1 MIRAVLI
8 DLDGVV
14 RHWEPW
20 VPDEDLGVTTEDL
33 RSVAFG
39 PACDLAVTGLI
50 TDEEWREQ
58 VAADL
63 ESRFGP
69 SGRRAVESWNAPIGS
84 VKQDTLD
91 LVRELRTVVPVAL
104 ISNATS
110 RLESDLTALALL
122 DEFDLIVNSSRVG
135 VAKPGEGIFQFAAE
149 QLAVALDEC
158 LFIDDTVGH
167 VEGAAKLG
175 LRTIHFTDA
184 AELRRGLASY
194 GLVQGRGEGRHLE
207 LHVRAARV
215 EEAADIA
222 DLHLRTAMHAYK
234 DIFPSE
240 APPPTI
246 EELRLA
252 WRELVREQ
260 TVFVAVVDAEIVGVA
275 VVGADPRE
283 PTAAH
288 LSRVYVKPELSGR
301 GIGTR
306 LYSACLERIAA
317 AGFTEATLWVL
328 ERNARARGWYE
339 RLGWRP
345 TGERK
350 AVYEPAGI
358 DDLRYRLTS
367 I

>member
-20 VPDEDLGVTTEDL
+20 VPDESLGVTAEDL
-33 RSVAFG
+33 RSIAFG
-39 PACDLAVTGLI
+39 PASDRAVTGLI
-50 TDEEWREQ
+50 TDEEWRDQ

-63 ESRFGP
+63 ETRFGP

-84 VKQDTLD
+84 LKQDTLEV
-91 LVRELRTVVPVAL
+91 VRELRKVVPVAL
-104 ISNATS
+104 ISNATT
-110 RLESDLTALALL
+110 RLESDLAALGLAG
-122 DEFDLIVNSSRVG
+122 EFDLIVNSARVG
-135 VAKPGEGIFQFAAE
+135 HAKPDERIFAYAAE
-149 QLAVALDEC
+149 QLGVALDEC

-184 AELRRGLASY
+184 AELRRALASY
-194 GLVQGRGEGRHLE
+194 GLVQGSGEGRHLE
-207 LHVRAARV
+207 LHIRAARV
-215 EEAADIA
+215 EEAADVA
-222 DLHLRTAMHAYK
+222 DLHLRTAMQAYK

-240 APPPTI
+240 APPPSI

-283 PTAAH
+283 PSAAH
-288 LSRVYVKPELSGR
+288 LSRVYVQPELSGR

-306 LYSACLERIAA
+306 LYGACLERIAE
-317 AGFTEATLWVL
+317 AGFKEATLWVL
-328 ERNARARGWYE
+328 ERNARVREWYE

-350 AVYEPAGI
+350 AVYEPGGI